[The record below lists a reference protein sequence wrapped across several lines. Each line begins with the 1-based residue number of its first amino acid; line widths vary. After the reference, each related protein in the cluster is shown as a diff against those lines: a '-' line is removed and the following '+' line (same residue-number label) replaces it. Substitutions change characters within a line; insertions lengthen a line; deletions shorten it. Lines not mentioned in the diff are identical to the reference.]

1 MYTLHMPVTKGIFA
15 KAWTCVDE
23 GEQEQLL
30 LENCTVL
37 DAVELAQKF
46 KEMGG
51 NHTALADRTRRH
63 EVNLSA
69 TSQHIQLAKYLESIG
84 YITSWEEKTFE
95 PAVKKETSRK
105 FLKLRIRRIKQ
116 SN

>member
-1 MYTLHMPVTKGIFA
+1 MYTLHMPVTKGVFA
-15 KAWTCVDE
+15 EAWTCVDE

-51 NHTALADRTRRH
+51 NYTALADRTRRRD
-63 EVNLSA
+63 VTLSS
-69 TSQHIQLAKYLESIG
+69 TPQRIQLAKHLQAIG
-84 YITSWEEKTFE
+84 YITSWEEKTSDS
-95 PAVKKETSRK
+95 AYQQETSQK
-105 FLKLRIRRIKQ
+105 LLKLRIKQ
-116 SN
+116 MKQPN